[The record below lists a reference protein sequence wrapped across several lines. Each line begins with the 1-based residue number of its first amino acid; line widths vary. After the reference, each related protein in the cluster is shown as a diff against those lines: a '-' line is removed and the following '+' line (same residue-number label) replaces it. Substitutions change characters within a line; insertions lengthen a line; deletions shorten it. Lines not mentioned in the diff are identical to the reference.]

1 MNYKTPEI
9 ILWGGVTA
17 EYGFATS
24 LSSQNDQIYFK
35 IGDSDNEFTNNVE
48 SSI

>member
-9 ILWGGVTA
+9 ILWGGVTV

-24 LSSQNDQIYFK
+24 LSSDNQIYFQT
-35 IGDSDNEFTNNVE
+35 GESDNEFTK
-48 SSI
+48 

>member
-9 ILWGGVTA
+9 ILRGGVTV

-24 LSSQNDQIYFK
+24 LSSENDQIYFT
-35 IGDSDNEFTNNVE
+35 IGNSDDEFSN
-48 SSI
+48 

>member
-9 ILWGGVTA
+9 ILWGVTV

-24 LSSQNDQIYFK
+24 PSCQNDQIYFT
-35 IGDSDNEFTNNVE
+35 IASESDNEFT
-48 SSI
+48 I

>member
-9 ILWGGVTA
+9 ILWGGVTV

-24 LSSQNDQIYFK
+24 LSSEPGQIYFET
-35 IGDSDNEFTNNVE
+35 GTPDNDFATN
-48 SSI
+48 

>member
-9 ILWGGVTA
+9 ILWGGVTV

-24 LSSQNDQIYFK
+24 LSSEKDQIYFT
-35 IGDSDNEFTNNVE
+35 IGNSDDEFSN
-48 SSI
+48 

>member
-9 ILWGGVTA
+9 ILWGGVTV

-24 LSSQNDQIYFK
+24 PSSDQDQIYFT
-35 IGDSDNEFTNNVE
+35 IGDSDDEFTKK
-48 SSI
+48 

>member
-9 ILWGGVTA
+9 ILWGGVTV

-24 LSSQNDQIYFK
+24 LSSENDQIYFT
-35 IGDSDNEFTNNVE
+35 IGNPDDEFSN
-48 SSI
+48 

>member
-24 LSSQNDQIYFK
+24 PSCQNDQIYFTIASK
-35 IGDSDNEFTNNVE
+35 SDDEFSN
-48 SSI
+48 

>member
-24 LSSQNDQIYFK
+24 LSSQNDQIYFS
-35 IGDSDNEFTNNVE
+35 IGDSDNEFTKVE
-48 SSI
+48 SSN